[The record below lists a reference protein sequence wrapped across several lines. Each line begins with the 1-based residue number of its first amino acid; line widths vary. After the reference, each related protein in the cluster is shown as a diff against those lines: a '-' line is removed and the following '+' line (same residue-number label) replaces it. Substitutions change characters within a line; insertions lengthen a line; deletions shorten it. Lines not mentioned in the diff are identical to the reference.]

1 MIFYGICFVLA
12 GSTVPLPSLLMLD
25 TITLASRLQVVVNG
39 DSATILL
46 DIDGPG
52 CSLDDGEFQPC
63 EYMRLWI

>member
-1 MIFYGICFVLA
+1 
-12 GSTVPLPSLLMLD
+12 MLG

-46 DIDGPG
+46 DTDGPG
-52 CSLDDGEFQPC
+52 SLECSLDDGEFQPC